1 MDHNEDLG
9 KIKDR
14 IAKLLRMADDSS
26 SPNEAAIAAGRAR
39 KLMDQYQLGAI
50 DINGEISESLVARDH
65 GRFFAA
71 IPLYLQY
78 FAVSIAK
85 YNDCQV
91 RFEWGDVT
99 FKKRQGERLKQ
110 GKRPCFQGYQSDVD
124 LACEMYDRLEAA
136 VNRLCKVYM
145 DGLGLPKYSVKIGG
159 AFKHGAIDEIRR
171 RINSMLTEREALFQ
185 ESSGKGL
192 MVIKSAAVEERF
204 GAPNYSEGK
213 KVVVTDHETA
223 QAHSQGRELAKR
235 IEINPLV
242 N

>member
-1 MDHNEDLG
+1 MDRNDDLS

-14 IAKLLRMADDSS
+14 IAKLLRMAADSS

-39 KLMDQYQLGAI
+39 KLMDQYQLEAV
-50 DINGEISESLVARDH
+50 DIKGEIGEELTARGH

-99 FKKRQGERLKQ
+99 FKKRAGDALKR

-145 DGLGLPKYSVKIGG
+145 DSLGLPKYSVKIGG
-159 AFKHGAIDEIRR
+159 AFKHGAINEISR
-171 RINSMLTEREALFQ
+171 RINSMLKEREALFQ

-192 MVIKSAAVEERF
+192 MVIKSAAVEEHF
-204 GAPNYSEGK
+204 GAVEYTEGK
-213 KVVVTDHETA
+213 KVVVTDYETA
-223 QAHSQGRELAKR
+223 QAHNQGREHAKR